1 MELNKKSL
9 LLLLLLIPILVFAGK
24 DIYTNSEYH
33 GYNVSNISVL
43 NATTINQN
51 GQVVLD
57 VSDESSLNVNDS
69 NTSTY
74 WDGETSQANLNV
86 NDSNT
91 SSYWDGE
98 TSQANLNVNDSNS
111 SSFANSSSFWDDLN
125 SPFNIRNLSDVSI
138 DNMTW
143 TKLYTYPSACSSGL
157 WVSTIS
163 DSNTCTA
170 PTAAD
175 VDPGTFPSG
184 DYVFQGDVNVTTG
197 NISQNDDY
205 YHCFGDDCDSY
216 IYFNGTDM
224 VIKVN

>member
-69 NTSTY
+69 NTST
-74 WDGETSQANLNV
+74 
-86 NDSNT
+86 
-91 SSYWDGE
+91 YWDGE